1 MARSNGPEVYRG
13 RRKRLNV
20 LGVVFGALAALILL
34 TVVLFFGLQK
44 YIVFEHDGVR
54 VALPGA
60 AAGEDGP
67 LPNDETAPEQ
77 VNAVLEI
84 TDPDYSAVP
93 AAAGEGLA
101 NMAAV
106 FVPAQDVSMSGV
118 GRYMSVMSSYGA
130 NALVLEVKPVSGQLV
145 WASSS
150 PTAAAYSLNGTL
162 DLEAMVAALRQQDE
176 DDELYLVA
184 QLSCCIDGLLA
195 ERCPSAALRFATG
208 AAYAD
213 SEGAWL
219 DPYSATVSAYLSELC
234 SELAEMGFDELLL
247 KSLSLPITEE
257 AIGFSVE
264 LSSTPT
270 PEAAVCGLAV
280 ELTNALEAYDIPVS
294 AILDTT
300 SLRSG
305 LADKSGQNLEL
316 FGKVFD
322 RLCSATDSAWLSG
335 VDRDSIDQYLTLGS
349 LETRYVPIM
358 SYVPEGYTSCI
369 VQVPESVLPASDS
382 GTTDGTA
389 A

>member
-280 ELTNALEAYDIPVS
+280 ELTNALEGYDIPVS

-349 LETRYVPIM
+349 LEMRYVPIM
-358 SYVPEGYTSCI
+358 NYVPEGFTSCI
-369 VQVPESVLPASDS
+369 IRVPDGVLPT
-382 GTTDGTA
+382 GEEG
-389 A
+389 

>member
-93 AAAGEGLA
+93 ATAGEGLA
-101 NMAAV
+101 DMAAV

-305 LADKSGQNLEL
+305 LTDKSGQNLEL

-335 VDRDSIDQYLTLGS
+335 VDRDSIDQYLSLGS

-358 SYVPEGYTSCI
+358 NYVPEGFTSCI
-369 VQVPESVLPASDS
+369 IRVPDGVLPT
-382 GTTDGTA
+382 GEEG
-389 A
+389 

>member
-67 LPNDETAPEQ
+67 LPNDETAPGQ

-219 DPYSATVSAYLSELC
+219 DPSSSTVSAYLSELC

-358 SYVPEGYTSCI
+358 NYVPEGFTSCI
-369 VQVPESVLPASDS
+369 VRVPDGVLPT
-382 GTTDGTA
+382 GEEG
-389 A
+389 

>member
-60 AAGEDGP
+60 AAGEDGA
-67 LPNDETAPEQ
+67 LPNDETAPGQ

-101 NMAAV
+101 DMAAV

-176 DDELYLVA
+176 DGELYLVA

-280 ELTNALEAYDIPVS
+280 ELTNALEGYDIPVS

-358 SYVPEGYTSCI
+358 NYVPEGFTSCI
-369 VQVPESVLPASDS
+369 VRVPDGVLPT
-382 GTTDGTA
+382 GEEG
-389 A
+389 

>member
-150 PTAAAYSLNGTL
+150 PTAAAYSLNGSL

-280 ELTNALEAYDIPVS
+280 ELTNALEAYAIPVS

-349 LETRYVPIM
+349 LETRHVPIM
-358 SYVPEGYTSCI
+358 NYVPEGFTSCI
-369 VQVPESVLPASDS
+369 IRVPDGVLPT
-382 GTTDGTA
+382 GEEG
-389 A
+389 

>member
-60 AAGEDGP
+60 AAGEDGA

-101 NMAAV
+101 DMAAV

-358 SYVPEGYTSCI
+358 NYVPEGFTSCI
-369 VQVPESVLPASDS
+369 VRVPDGVLPT
-382 GTTDGTA
+382 GEEG
-389 A
+389 

>member
-1 MARSNGPEVYRG
+1 MGC
-13 RRKRLNV
+13 
-20 LGVVFGALAALILL
+20 
-34 TVVLFFGLQK
+34 
-44 YIVFEHDGVR
+44 
-54 VALPGA
+54 
-60 AAGEDGP
+60 
-67 LPNDETAPEQ
+67 
-77 VNAVLEI
+77 AVLEI

-176 DDELYLVA
+176 DDELSLVA

-280 ELTNALEAYDIPVS
+280 ELTNALEGYDIPVS

-335 VDRDSIDQYLTLGS
+335 VDRDSIDQYLSLGS

-358 SYVPEGYTSCI
+358 NYVPEGFTSCI
-369 VQVPESVLPASDS
+369 IRVPDGVLPT
-382 GTTDGTA
+382 GEEG
-389 A
+389 

>member
-93 AAAGEGLA
+93 ATAGEGLA
-101 NMAAV
+101 DMAAV

-176 DDELYLVA
+176 DGELYLVA

-280 ELTNALEAYDIPVS
+280 ELTNALEGYDIPVS

-305 LADKSGQNLEL
+305 LAGKSGQNLEL

-358 SYVPEGYTSCI
+358 NYVPEGFTSCI
-369 VQVPESVLPASDS
+369 VRVPDGVLPT
-382 GTTDGTA
+382 GEEG
-389 A
+389 

>member
-60 AAGEDGP
+60 AAGEDGA

-93 AAAGEGLA
+93 ASAGEGLA
-101 NMAAV
+101 DMAAV

-150 PTAAAYSLNGTL
+150 PTAAAYSLNGSL

-219 DPYSATVSAYLSELC
+219 DPYSATVSAYLGELC

-280 ELTNALEAYDIPVS
+280 ELTNALEGYDIPVS

-358 SYVPEGYTSCI
+358 NYVPEGFTSCI
-369 VQVPESVLPASDS
+369 IRVPDGVLPT
-382 GTTDGTA
+382 GEEG
-389 A
+389 

>member
-67 LPNDETAPEQ
+67 LPNDETAPGQ

-101 NMAAV
+101 DMAAV

-358 SYVPEGYTSCI
+358 SYVPEGFTSCI
-369 VQVPESVLPASDS
+369 VRVPDGVLPT
-382 GTTDGTA
+382 GEEG
-389 A
+389 

>member
-67 LPNDETAPEQ
+67 LPNDETAPGQ

-101 NMAAV
+101 DMAAV

-118 GRYMSVMSSYGA
+118 GRYMSVMSSYNA

-162 DLEAMVAALRQQDE
+162 DLEAMVAALRQQ

-219 DPYSATVSAYLSELC
+219 DPYSATVSAYLTELC

-280 ELTNALEAYDIPVS
+280 ELTNALEAYAIPVS

-358 SYVPEGYTSCI
+358 SYVPEGFTSCI
-369 VQVPESVLPASDS
+369 VRVPDGVLPT
-382 GTTDGTA
+382 GEEG
-389 A
+389 

>member
-1 MARSNGPEVYRG
+1 MARSKGPEVYRG

-67 LPNDETAPEQ
+67 LPNDETAPGQ

-93 AAAGEGLA
+93 ATAGEGLA

-219 DPYSATVSAYLSELC
+219 DPYSATVGAYLSELC

-358 SYVPEGYTSCI
+358 NYVPEGFTSCI
-369 VQVPESVLPASDS
+369 VRVPDGVLPT
-382 GTTDGTA
+382 GEEG
-389 A
+389 

>member
-67 LPNDETAPEQ
+67 LPNDETAPGQ

-93 AAAGEGLA
+93 ATAGEGLA
-101 NMAAV
+101 DMAAV

-280 ELTNALEAYDIPVS
+280 ELTNALEAYAIPVS

-358 SYVPEGYTSCI
+358 NYVPEGFTSCI
-369 VQVPESVLPASDS
+369 IRVPDGVLPT
-382 GTTDGTA
+382 GEEG
-389 A
+389 

>member
-280 ELTNALEAYDIPVS
+280 ELTNALEGYDIPVS

-358 SYVPEGYTSCI
+358 NYVPEGFTSCI
-369 VQVPESVLPASDS
+369 IRVPDGVLPT
-382 GTTDGTA
+382 GEEG
-389 A
+389 

>member
-60 AAGEDGP
+60 AAGEDGA

-93 AAAGEGLA
+93 ATAGEGLA
-101 NMAAV
+101 DMAAV

-150 PTAAAYSLNGTL
+150 PTAAAYSLNGSL

-280 ELTNALEAYDIPVS
+280 ELTNALEGYDIPVS

-305 LADKSGQNLEL
+305 LAGKSGQNLEL

-358 SYVPEGYTSCI
+358 NYVPEGFTSCI
-369 VQVPESVLPASDS
+369 IRVPDGVLPT
-382 GTTDGTA
+382 GEEG
-389 A
+389 

>member
-93 AAAGEGLA
+93 ATAGEGLA
-101 NMAAV
+101 DMAAV

-280 ELTNALEAYDIPVS
+280 ELTNALEGYDIPVS

-358 SYVPEGYTSCI
+358 NYVPEGFTSCI
-369 VQVPESVLPASDS
+369 IRVPDGVLPT
-382 GTTDGTA
+382 GEEG
-389 A
+389 

>member
-93 AAAGEGLA
+93 ATAGEGLA
-101 NMAAV
+101 DMAAV

-280 ELTNALEAYDIPVS
+280 ELTNALEAYAIPVS

-358 SYVPEGYTSCI
+358 NYVPEGFTSCI
-369 VQVPESVLPASDS
+369 IRVPDGVLPT
-382 GTTDGTA
+382 GEEG
-389 A
+389 

>member
-84 TDPDYSAVP
+84 TDPDSSAMP
-93 AAAGEGLA
+93 ATAGEGLA
-101 NMAAV
+101 DMAAV
-106 FVPAQDVSMSGV
+106 FVPAPDVSMSGV

-280 ELTNALEAYDIPVS
+280 ELTNALEGYDIPVS

-358 SYVPEGYTSCI
+358 NYVPEGFTSCI
-369 VQVPESVLPASDS
+369 IRVPDGVLPT
-382 GTTDGTA
+382 GEEG
-389 A
+389 

>member
-101 NMAAV
+101 DMAAV

-150 PTAAAYSLNGTL
+150 PTAAAYSLNGSL

-335 VDRDSIDQYLTLGS
+335 VDRDSIDQYLSLGS

-358 SYVPEGYTSCI
+358 NYVPEGFTSCI
-369 VQVPESVLPASDS
+369 IRVPDGVLPT
-382 GTTDGTA
+382 GEEG
-389 A
+389 

>member
-84 TDPDYSAVP
+84 TDPDYSTVP
-93 AAAGEGLA
+93 ATAGEGLA
-101 NMAAV
+101 DMAAV

-358 SYVPEGYTSCI
+358 NYVPEGFTSCI
-369 VQVPESVLPASDS
+369 IRVPDGVLPT
-382 GTTDGTA
+382 GEEG
-389 A
+389 

>member
-67 LPNDETAPEQ
+67 LPNDETAPGQ

-358 SYVPEGYTSCI
+358 NYVPEGFTSCI
-369 VQVPESVLPASDS
+369 VRVPDGVLPT
-382 GTTDGTA
+382 GEEG
-389 A
+389 

>member
-101 NMAAV
+101 DMAAV

-280 ELTNALEAYDIPVS
+280 ELTNALEGYDIPVS

-335 VDRDSIDQYLTLGS
+335 VDRDSIDQYLSLGS

-358 SYVPEGYTSCI
+358 NYVPEGFTSCI
-369 VQVPESVLPASDS
+369 IRVPDGVLPT
-382 GTTDGTA
+382 GEEG
-389 A
+389 

>member
-60 AAGEDGP
+60 AAGEDGA

-101 NMAAV
+101 DMAAV

-150 PTAAAYSLNGTL
+150 PTAAAYSLNGSL

-176 DDELYLVA
+176 DGELYLVA

-280 ELTNALEAYDIPVS
+280 ELTNALEGYDIPVS

-358 SYVPEGYTSCI
+358 SYVPEGFTSCI
-369 VQVPESVLPASDS
+369 IRVPDGVLPT
-382 GTTDGTA
+382 GEEG
-389 A
+389 

>member
-1 MARSNGPEVYRG
+1 MARSKGPEVYRG

-67 LPNDETAPEQ
+67 NDETAPEQ

-93 AAAGEGLA
+93 ATAGEGLA
-101 NMAAV
+101 DMAAV

-162 DLEAMVAALRQQDE
+162 DLEAMIAALRQQDE

-219 DPYSATVSAYLSELC
+219 DPYSATVGAYLSELC

-280 ELTNALEAYDIPVS
+280 ELTNALEGYDIPVS

-358 SYVPEGYTSCI
+358 NYVPEGFTSCI
-369 VQVPESVLPASDS
+369 VRVPDGVLPT
-382 GTTDGTA
+382 GEEG
-389 A
+389 

>member
-60 AAGEDGP
+60 AAGEDGA

-101 NMAAV
+101 DMAAV

-280 ELTNALEAYDIPVS
+280 ELTNALEGYDIPVS

-358 SYVPEGYTSCI
+358 SYVPEGFTSCI
-369 VQVPESVLPASDS
+369 VRVPDGVLPT
-382 GTTDGTA
+382 GEEG
-389 A
+389 

>member
-60 AAGEDGP
+60 AAGEDGA
-67 LPNDETAPEQ
+67 LPNDETAPGQ

-101 NMAAV
+101 DMAAV

-280 ELTNALEAYDIPVS
+280 ELTNALEGYDIPVS

-358 SYVPEGYTSCI
+358 NYVPEGFTSCI
-369 VQVPESVLPASDS
+369 IRVPDGVLPT
-382 GTTDGTA
+382 GEEG
-389 A
+389 

>member
-280 ELTNALEAYDIPVS
+280 ELTNALEGYDIPVS

-335 VDRDSIDQYLTLGS
+335 VDRDSIDQYLSLGS

-358 SYVPEGYTSCI
+358 NYVPEGFTSCI
-369 VQVPESVLPASDS
+369 IRVPDGVLPT
-382 GTTDGTA
+382 GEEG
-389 A
+389 

>member
-101 NMAAV
+101 DMAAV

-150 PTAAAYSLNGTL
+150 PTAAAYSLNGSL

-358 SYVPEGYTSCI
+358 SYVPEGFTSCI
-369 VQVPESVLPASDS
+369 VRVPDGVLPT
-382 GTTDGTA
+382 GEEG
-389 A
+389 

>member
-60 AAGEDGP
+60 AAGEDGA

-106 FVPAQDVSMSGV
+106 CVPPQDVSMSGV

-280 ELTNALEAYDIPVS
+280 ELTNALEGYDIPVS

-358 SYVPEGYTSCI
+358 NYVPEGFTSCI
-369 VQVPESVLPASDS
+369 IRVPDGVLPT
-382 GTTDGTA
+382 GEEG
-389 A
+389 

>member
-93 AAAGEGLA
+93 ASAGEGLA
-101 NMAAV
+101 DMAAV

-219 DPYSATVSAYLSELC
+219 DPYSATVGAYLSELC

-358 SYVPEGYTSCI
+358 NYVPEGFTSCI
-369 VQVPESVLPASDS
+369 IRVPDGVLPT
-382 GTTDGTA
+382 GEEG
-389 A
+389 

>member
-60 AAGEDGP
+60 AAGEDGA

-358 SYVPEGYTSCI
+358 NYVPEGFTSCI
-369 VQVPESVLPASDS
+369 IRVPDGVLPT
-382 GTTDGTA
+382 GEEG
-389 A
+389 

>member
-60 AAGEDGP
+60 AAGEDGA

-93 AAAGEGLA
+93 ATAGEGLA
-101 NMAAV
+101 DMAAV

-176 DDELYLVA
+176 DDELSLVA

-280 ELTNALEAYDIPVS
+280 ELTNALEGYDIPVS

-358 SYVPEGYTSCI
+358 NYVPEGFTSCI
-369 VQVPESVLPASDS
+369 IRVPDGVLPT
-382 GTTDGTA
+382 GEEG
-389 A
+389 

>member
-93 AAAGEGLA
+93 ATAGEGLA
-101 NMAAV
+101 DMAAV

-280 ELTNALEAYDIPVS
+280 ELTNALEGYDIPVS

-335 VDRDSIDQYLTLGS
+335 VDRDSIDQYLSLGS

-358 SYVPEGYTSCI
+358 SYVPEGFTSCI
-369 VQVPESVLPASDS
+369 VRVPDGVLPT
-382 GTTDGTA
+382 GEEG
-389 A
+389 

>member
-93 AAAGEGLA
+93 ATAGEGLA
-101 NMAAV
+101 DMAAV

-335 VDRDSIDQYLTLGS
+335 VDRDSIDQYLSLGS

-358 SYVPEGYTSCI
+358 NYVPEGFTSCI
-369 VQVPESVLPASDS
+369 IRVPDGVLPT
-382 GTTDGTA
+382 GEEG
-389 A
+389 

>member
-101 NMAAV
+101 DMAAV

-150 PTAAAYSLNGTL
+150 PTAAAYSLNGSL

-219 DPYSATVSAYLSELC
+219 DPYSATVGAYLSELC

-358 SYVPEGYTSCI
+358 NYVPEGFTSCI
-369 VQVPESVLPASDS
+369 IRVPDGVLPT
-382 GTTDGTA
+382 GEEG
-389 A
+389 

>member
-60 AAGEDGP
+60 AAGEDGA

-101 NMAAV
+101 DMAAV

-280 ELTNALEAYDIPVS
+280 ELTNALEGYDIPVS

-358 SYVPEGYTSCI
+358 NYVPEGFTSCI
-369 VQVPESVLPASDS
+369 IRVPDGVLPT
-382 GTTDGTA
+382 GEEG
-389 A
+389 

>member
-335 VDRDSIDQYLTLGS
+335 VDRDSIDQYLSLGS

-358 SYVPEGYTSCI
+358 NYVPEGFTSCI
-369 VQVPESVLPASDS
+369 VRVPDGVLPT
-382 GTTDGTA
+382 GEEG
-389 A
+389 

>member
-67 LPNDETAPEQ
+67 LPNDETAPGQ

-93 AAAGEGLA
+93 ATAGEGLA
-101 NMAAV
+101 DMAAV

-176 DDELYLVA
+176 DGELYLVA

-219 DPYSATVSAYLSELC
+219 DPYSATVGAYLSELC

-358 SYVPEGYTSCI
+358 NYVPEGFTSCI
-369 VQVPESVLPASDS
+369 IRVPDGVLPT
-382 GTTDGTA
+382 GEEG
-389 A
+389 

>member
-54 VALPGA
+54 AALPGA

-93 AAAGEGLA
+93 ATAGEGLA
-101 NMAAV
+101 DMAAV

-130 NALVLEVKPVSGQLV
+130 NALVLEVKPVSGKLV

-219 DPYSATVSAYLSELC
+219 DPYSATVGAYLSELC

-335 VDRDSIDQYLTLGS
+335 VDRDSIDQYLSLGS

-358 SYVPEGYTSCI
+358 NYVPEGFTSCI
-369 VQVPESVLPASDS
+369 IRVPDGVLPT
-382 GTTDGTA
+382 GEEG
-389 A
+389 

>member
-1 MARSNGPEVYRG
+1 M
-13 RRKRLNV
+13 
-20 LGVVFGALAALILL
+20 
-34 TVVLFFGLQK
+34 
-44 YIVFEHDGVR
+44 
-54 VALPGA
+54 
-60 AAGEDGP
+60 
-67 LPNDETAPEQ
+67 
-77 VNAVLEI
+77 LEI

-93 AAAGEGLA
+93 ATAGEGLA
-101 NMAAV
+101 DMAAV

-176 DDELYLVA
+176 DGELYLVA

-219 DPYSATVSAYLSELC
+219 DPYSATVGAYLSELC

-335 VDRDSIDQYLTLGS
+335 VDRDSIDQYLSLGS

-358 SYVPEGYTSCI
+358 NYVPEGFTSCI
-369 VQVPESVLPASDS
+369 IRVPDGVLPT
-382 GTTDGTA
+382 GEEG
-389 A
+389 